1 MMHSFRSTLFLC
13 SFLFAGFQVL
23 ALDTLI
29 IKEGVED
36 YYVKG
41 SYLEILEDPHK
52 DLTILD
58 VVSPLTSSKFFVY
71 REKDKFPYIVNTNS
85 AYWVRFRIIA
95 DSIPEKK
102 WVLEN
107 LDLHI
112 DQFELYKPSG
122 NNYFKKE
129 TAGYA
134 LPFGIRSYP
143 HKNFVFDIEV
153 DTTVRTYYVRVTSRN
168 HNPFIFKLRSSKFF
182 TFYALNEYYL
192 LGMFYGILAIMAI
205 YNFLIFLSF
214 RDKVYIYYV
223 IYILCCT
230 IISLAED
237 GLGFQYIWSD
247 SPEVNR
253 WISLL
258 APLIMMSTF
267 TIYSKKFLELR
278 DKLPRLNKILDII
291 IFICIGIFILDHFL
305 VHMHWNFP
313 LYVIPFLIIYIAS
326 VICFRRGLRSA
337 RYFILGYSFMFFSI
351 ILLIFRMSGVI
362 HWDDIFTVYF
372 FNIGLVFEIVILS
385 IALSDRIKIIRSE
398 KENADR
404 QIIEQLKENEKLK
417 DVANKRLEEKIAERT
432 AQLKEKND
440 ALEDAYQQ
448 LSLQSEEINRM
459 NLLLNEDNTKPE
471 KNVKELS
478 KARVML
484 KEVDFTEFGKI
495 FPDKESCL
503 KYLSELKWK
512 NGYTCKKCGNTKSC
526 QGKEVYSRR
535 CTKCRYDESATSYT
549 IFHRLKFPITKAFY
563 MVFLVYSN
571 KGKITSFELSQIL
584 SLRQSTCW
592 TFSKKVME
600 AMKEKKRQGADHDH
614 ADGWALLVLDHD
626 QQDD

>member
-1 MMHSFRSTLFLC
+1 MRSSKNILFFC
-13 SFLFAGFQVL
+13 SFLFLSFKIFAG
-23 ALDTLI
+23 DTLLI
-29 IKEGVED
+29 RKGYED
-36 YYVKG
+36 YYIKG
-41 SYLEILEDPHK
+41 VYLEILEDPHK
-52 DLTILD
+52 DLTIQD
-58 VVSPLTSSKFFVY
+58 VVSPLTSSRFFIY
-71 REKDKFPYIVNTNS
+71 REENKFPFIVNTNS
-85 AYWVRFRIIA
+85 AYWIRFRIKA
-95 DSIPEKK
+95 DSMPEKK

-143 HKNFVFDIEV
+143 HKNFVFDLSI
-153 DTTVRTYYVRVTSRN
+153 DTTVKTYYARVTSRS
-168 HNPFIFKLRSSKFF
+168 HNPFILKVRSSNSF

-214 RDKVYIYYV
+214 RERVYIYYV
-223 IYILCCT
+223 IYVLCCAL
-230 IISLAED
+230 ISLAED
-237 GLGFQYIWSD
+237 GLGFQYLWSD
-247 SPEVNR
+247 FPEVNR

-258 APLIMMSTF
+258 APLILMTTF
-267 TIYSKKFLELR
+267 TIYSQKFLEL
-278 DKLPRLNKILDII
+278 KVNLPKLNKFLDLIIL
-291 IFICIGIFILDHFL
+291 FYTGIFLADRFIF
-305 VHMHWNFP
+305 HMNWDFP
-313 LYVIPFLIIYIAS
+313 LYIIPFLIIYIAS
-326 VICFRRGLRSA
+326 IICLKRGFRSA
-337 RYFILGYSFMFFSI
+337 RYYILGYSFMFFSI

-362 HWDDIFTVYF
+362 HWDDLFTVYS

-398 KENADR
+398 KEDADK
-404 QIIEQLKENEKLK
+404 QIIEQLQENEKLK
-417 DVANKRLEEKIAERT
+417 DVANKRLEEKVTERT
-432 AQLKEKND
+432 AQLKEKNNE
-440 ALEDAYQQ
+440 LEGAYKQ
-448 LSLQSEEINRM
+448 LSHQAEEIQRM
-459 NLLLNEDNTKPE
+459 NLLLNEDNTKLE

-484 KEVDFTEFGKI
+484 KEVDFTEFGNI

-512 NGYTCKKCGNTKSC
+512 NGYTCKKCTNVKFC
-526 QGKEVYSRR
+526 QGKEISSRR
-535 CTKCRYDESATSYT
+535 CTKCRYDESATAFT

-571 KGKITSFELSQIL
+571 KGKVTSFELSQIL

-592 TFSKKVME
+592 TFSKKVIE
-600 AMKEKKRQGADHDH
+600 AMKERKKQEADYDQ
-614 ADGWALLVLDHD
+614 ADGWALLVLDYE
-626 QQDD
+626 QQED

>member
-1 MMHSFRSTLFLC
+1 MSSAKNILFLC
-13 SFLFAGFQVL
+13 LFLLLSLQGFAV
-23 ALDTLI
+23 DTLLI
-29 IKEGVED
+29 RPSSQE
-36 YYVKG
+36 YYIKG

-52 DLTILD
+52 DLSIRD

-71 REKDKFPYIVNTNS
+71 REPDKYPFIVNTGS
-85 AYWVRFRIIA
+85 AYWIRFKIKA
-95 DSIPEKK
+95 DSISGRR

-107 LDLHI
+107 LDPHI

-122 NNYFKKE
+122 KNYFKKE
-129 TAGYA
+129 EAGYA
-134 LPFGIRSYP
+134 LPFGIRNYP
-143 HKNFVFDIEV
+143 HKNFIFDLDV
-153 DTTVRTYYVRVTSRN
+153 DTTVQTYYIRVASRN
-168 HNPFIFKLRSSKFF
+168 HNPFILKVRSSGFF

-192 LGMFYGILAIMAI
+192 LGMFYGIMAIMAI
-205 YNFLIFLSF
+205 YNFLLFLSF
-214 RDKVYIYYV
+214 RDNVYIYYV
-223 IYILCCT
+223 IYVLCCAL
-230 IISLAED
+230 ISLAED
-237 GLGFQYIWSD
+237 GLGFQYIWPD
-247 SPEVNR
+247 HPDIGR
-253 WISLL
+253 WISMLQ
-258 APLIMMSTF
+258 PLILMITF
-267 TIYSKKFLELR
+267 SIYSKKFLELR
-278 DKLPRLNKILDII
+278 QNLPKLNRFLDII
-291 IFICIGIFILDHFL
+291 IVACVVLFILDIFL
-305 VHMHWNFP
+305 LHMHWDFP
-313 LYVIPFLIIYIAS
+313 LYFIPFLIIYIAS
-326 VICFRRGLRSA
+326 IICLRKGFRSA
-337 RYFILGYSFMFFSI
+337 RYYLLGYSFMLFSI

-362 HWDDIFTVYF
+362 HWDDIFTVYS

-398 KENADR
+398 KENADK
-404 QIIEQLKENEKLK
+404 QIIEQLIENEKLK
-417 DVANKRLEEKIAERT
+417 DVANKRLEEKVAERT
-432 AQLKEKND
+432 VQLKEKND
-440 ALEDAYQQ
+440 ELEEAYQQ
-448 LSLQSEEINRM
+448 LSMQSEEIQRM
-459 NLLLNEDNTKPE
+459 NLLLNEDNTKLE

-526 QGKEVYSRR
+526 QGKEVFSRR

-592 TFSKKVME
+592 TFSKKVVE
-600 AMKEKKRQGADHDH
+600 AMKEKKKQGADYEH

-626 QQDD
+626 QQDE